1 MESIKWG
8 YRSGKQRYKCKN
20 CGILFTSSNSG
31 LSKSNEEVWFRKWV
45 VERLTLRYLSAEM
58 GISKRSLQRKFSSYL
73 SSVPRFSM
81 KQNDETYLVI
91 DGTYF
96 PGDLCLVL
104 YYDTHI
110 RYTQLYR
117 FTDKERFEQIKE
129 DLLNLI
135 KLGINIRSV
144 TCDGHHA
151 ILKAI
156 STALPDVTTQR
167 CLVHIHRE
175 SNIWLRKRPVNQRSI
190 ELKKIV
196 NLIFLIKTNNDK
208 VAWVGMFDDWFEI
221 HKDYINEKKINTET
235 GRWWY
240 RHKTLRRAAIMIK
253 KAIPNMFHFLDNPNI
268 PKSTNNVESFFGH
281 LKDTLSIHRGLSR
294 KNRQAF
300 ILWYLHYKNQTRH

>member
-1 MESIKWG
+1 
-8 YRSGKQRYKCKN
+8 
-20 CGILFTSSNSG
+20 
-31 LSKSNEEVWFRKWV
+31 
-45 VERLTLRYLSAEM
+45 M
-58 GISKRSLQRKFSSYL
+58 GISKRSLQRKFSTYL
-73 SSVPRFSM
+73 LSAPKFAI
-81 KQNDETYLVI
+81 KQNEETYLVI

-117 FTDKERFEQIKE
+117 FTDKERFVQIKE
-129 DLLNLI
+129 DLLNLVKI
-135 KLGINIRSV
+135 GISIRSV
-144 TCDGHHA
+144 TCDGHRA

-156 STALPDVTTQR
+156 SAALPDVIIQR

-175 SNIWLRKRPVNQRSI
+175 SNIWLRKKPVNQRSI

-208 VAWVGMFDDWFEI
+208 MAWIRMFEEWFER
-221 HKDYINEKKINTET
+221 HKNHINEKKINHET

-240 RHKTLRRAAIMIK
+240 RHKNLRRTAIMIK
-253 KAIPNMFHFLDNPNI
+253 KAISSMFHFLDNPSI
-268 PKSTNNVESFFGH
+268 PKSTNNLESFFGH

-294 KNRQAF
+294 LNRKAF
-300 ILWYLHYKNQTRH
+300 ILWYLHYKNQTRR